1 MSLLFN
7 KKNKADDGKEKFRTN
22 VKLINSYDEEELD
35 ENNFETIRLW
45 KSPMAK
51 RSDGKVSKGTVIK
64 ALYMANGIKAI
75 AARALGVSRRSLG
88 RWIDKDD
95 DIGEAFRDAKECVGD
110 FSESKLIECI
120 DKRHPWAIEIG
131 LKFRSDYNDNA
142 LAKTNNKGKILASIN
157 KMLDGGESSE

>member
-22 VKLINSYDEEELD
+22 VKLIDSYDEEELD
-35 ENNFETIRLW
+35 ENNLETIRLW

-51 RSDGKVSKGTVIK
+51 RPDGKVSKGTVIK
-64 ALYMANGIKAI
+64 ALYMANGIKTI

-95 DIGEAFRDAKECVGD
+95 DIAEAF
-110 FSESKLIECI
+110 
-120 DKRHPWAIEIG
+120 
-131 LKFRSDYNDNA
+131 
-142 LAKTNNKGKILASIN
+142 
-157 KMLDGGESSE
+157 